1 MPIKAFIFDC
11 GGVVLRAKQNNVY
24 QQWEE
29 RFGYTAGQ
37 LSEYLW
43 TSDAYRRA
51 EIGQLTEDAFWAEI
65 AHELPLTYP
74 EQISELRYD
83 LWGVFE
89 LNEKVMTW
97 VDRLR
102 STYRVVILSNATE
115 VLDDVLRDTFQIT
128 NHFDMI
134 LNSARM
140 GMAKPDPAIYREVLR
155 RLGITAG
162 EAVFIDDR
170 AENIASAA
178 MVGLHVLWFVG
189 DQELDRQLQVYL
201 DHDNPPSS
209 S

>member
-11 GGVVLRAKQNNVY
+11 GGVVLRARENNVY

-29 RFGYTAGQ
+29 RFGYTVGQ
-37 LSEYLW
+37 LSERLW

-51 EIGQLTEDAFWAEI
+51 EIGQLTEDAFWEEI
-65 AHELPLTYP
+65 ACALPLTYP
-74 EQISELRYD
+74 EQIIELRQD

-89 LNEKVMTW
+89 LNEKVLAW

-102 STYRVVILSNATE
+102 SSYRVVILSNATE
-115 VLDDVLRDTFQIT
+115 VLDDILRDKFQIA
-128 NHFDMI
+128 NRFDMI
-134 LNSARM
+134 FNSARL
-140 GMAKPDPAIYREVLR
+140 GMAKPDPAIYYEVLS

-178 MVGLHVLWFVG
+178 MVGLHVLWFVS
-189 DQELDRQLQVYL
+189 DQELDRQLHKYL
-201 DHDNPPSS
+201 DQDTPLSS